1 MSPRRTRWLGWLVGM
16 AVVPVPMLVIGPGL
30 VPPLR
35 MAELGLALALV
46 AVFESGAGMIG
57 LLILFLFGQA
67 LSWGL
72 LWWWLAGRL
81 ARWPRA
87 VRGAAALVFVVALT
101 LPVYRTPYHAR
112 LARCSLLEVY
122 R

>member
-1 MSPRRTRWLGWLVGM
+1 MSPRRTRWLVWLVGM
-16 AVVPVPMLVIGPGL
+16 AVVPVPMLVIGPGM

-35 MAELGLALALV
+35 MAELGLALV
-46 AVFESGAGMIG
+46 VVMVVESGAGMIG
-57 LLILFLFGQA
+57 LLIVLLLGQV
-67 LSWGL
+67 LLWGL
-72 LWWWLAGRL
+72 LWWGLAGRL

-87 VRGAAALVFVVALT
+87 VLAAAALVVVVALA

-112 LARCSLLEVY
+112 HTRCSLLEVY